1 MSLGPEQHAH
11 IPPLTPQGE
20 VPAEDSAFFEQC
32 LARAKQEGERL
43 GFELV
48 GTPMLTRS
56 RKWGLVWRSDV
67 RYSLTE
73 VGVSRIVYT
82 ETSPSGAGTDV
93 VAVSQN
99 IEPLN
104 RTSS

>member
-1 MSLGPEQHAH
+1 MNPEQHAH
-11 IPPLTPQGE
+11 IPPLSPLGE
-20 VPAEDSAFFEQC
+20 SPVEDRAFFEQC
-32 LARAKQEGERL
+32 LARARQEGERL

-48 GTPMLTRS
+48 GTPLLTRS
-56 RKWGLVWRSDV
+56 RKWGLIWRSDV

-82 ETSPSGAGTDV
+82 ETSPSGSATDV

-104 RTSS
+104 KSTG